1 MRCEPVRGFI
11 CLMVLVLLTFNSSI
25 VFCVP
30 KRAIKPL
37 TTYCD
42 SFVGVD
48 GGGNTVPGATT
59 PFGFAN
65 PSPDTL
71 QHDTSGYDSKQPIIG
86 FSQTHVSGTGGAS
99 KYGNFRITP
108 EVGELKTTELAS
120 AKKDETASPGYYAVT
135 LTRPDVRVELTA
147 SRVVAVHRYTFPKST
162 ASQLL
167 LDVSSI
173 VIAGGEQRQHIVDCS
188 ATIVAPDRIE
198 GTGQFK
204 GGWNPAPYTLH
215 FSAEFSRAP
224 MGYGVWSGDALQ
236 PHKSSIHGKDQTG
249 VYLTF
254 DTTREA
260 AIEVR
265 IGLSFVSTEQAR
277 ANLEREVGT
286 HTFTEVRRNAESAW
300 EEAL

>member
-1 MRCEPVRGFI
+1 MRYESVRGFI
-11 CLMVLVLLTFNSSI
+11 SLFVLALLTLNSSV
-25 VFCVP
+25 VFCAS
-30 KRAIKPL
+30 RAATKPL
-37 TTYCD
+37 TPYCD
-42 SFVGVD
+42 PFVGVD

-59 PFGFAN
+59 PYGFATH
-65 PSPDTL
+65 SPYTL

-108 EVGELKTTELAS
+108 EVGELKTTDLAS

-147 SRVVAVHRYTFPKST
+147 SRLVAVHRYTFPKST
-162 ASQLL
+162 ASHLL

-173 VIAGGEQRQHIVDCS
+173 VIAGGEQRQRDVDCS
-188 ATIVAPDRIE
+188 VTIVASDRIE

-224 MGYGVWSGDALQ
+224 SGYGVWSGDALQ
-236 PHKSSIHGKDQTG
+236 PGKTSIHGKDQTG
-249 VYLTF
+249 VYLTV

-260 AIEVR
+260 A
-265 IGLSFVSTEQAR
+265 
-277 ANLEREVGT
+277 N
-286 HTFTEVRRNAESAW
+286 
-300 EEAL
+300 